1 MQNLIVS
8 PAPHVHA
15 NDSVRKNMLN
25 VIIAL
30 IPAYCVS
37 LFAFGVGT
45 LIVTAISVASCVLF
59 EWLISKFI
67 LKRDVTIGDLSAV
80 VTGLLLAFNV
90 PSNLPWWIVIIGALV
105 AIGVAKMSFG
115 GLGQNLFNPALVGR
129 VFLLIAFPVQ
139 MTTWPKPEG
148 WSTSYLDA
156 TSEATPLALMKQ
168 AIKNGDSTVIDQLPT
183 LWHALTGYMGGS
195 LGEVSAIALLI
206 GGIYLICTRTIT
218 WHIPVS
224 IFATVALFAAV
235 TGWCG
240 ALPEGLTTSQYVAY
254 SLLTGGV
261 MLGAIFMATD
271 YVTSPMTAWGQIIYG
286 IGIGSLVMVIRT
298 WGAYPE
304 GMSFAIL
311 IMNAVTPILNMYI
324 RPCRFGAKKAK
335 AEKK

>member
-1 MQNLIVS
+1 MQKLIVS
-8 PAPHVHA
+8 PAPHIHA

-30 IPAYCVS
+30 LPAYCVS
-37 LFAFGVGT
+37 LFAFGLGT
-45 LIVTAISVASCVLF
+45 LIVTLISVGSCVLF
-59 EWLISKFI
+59 EWLISKFL
-67 LKRDVTIGDLSAV
+67 LKRKATLGDLSAV

-139 MTTWPKPEG
+139 MTTWPKPLG
-148 WSTSYLDA
+148 WATSYVDA
-156 TSEATPLALMKQ
+156 QTEATPLALMKQ
-168 AIKNGDSTVIDQLPT
+168 AVKSGDATILDQLPS
-183 LWHALTGYMGGS
+183 LWHMLTGYMGGS
-195 LGEVSAIALLI
+195 LGEISALALLA
-206 GGIYLICTRTIT
+206 GGIYLLCTRTIT

-224 IFATVALFAAV
+224 IFATIAAFAGIQNLCGVAGAAS
-235 TGWCG
+235 
-240 ALPEGLTTSQYVAY
+240 PLTH
-254 SLLTGGV
+254 LLTGGV

-271 YVTSPMTAWGQIIYG
+271 YVTSPMTGWGQIIYG
-286 IGIGSLVMVIRT
+286 IGIGLLVMVIRT

-311 IMNAVTPILNMYI
+311 IMNAVTPLINMYV
-324 RPCRFGAKKAK
+324 RPKRFGVKTVKAAKKD
-335 AEKK
+335 